1 MEPRRKLGLSIFSL
15 SAWLLQ
21 DFPIEDIEDLNA
33 RIWAGLGEVLNQ
45 FARVCLHHRDN
56 RGLLLGAFAF

>member
-1 MEPRRKLGLSIFSL
+1 MGVFTLSK
-15 SAWLLQ
+15 
-21 DFPIEDIEDLNA
+21 EDIEDLSA